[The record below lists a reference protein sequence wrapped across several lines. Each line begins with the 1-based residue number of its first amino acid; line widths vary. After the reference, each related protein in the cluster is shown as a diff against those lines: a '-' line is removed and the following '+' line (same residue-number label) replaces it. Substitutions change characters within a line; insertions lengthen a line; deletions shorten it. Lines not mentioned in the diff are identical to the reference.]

1 MSNISPQDALPEPSA
16 GLLAPADLSPARR
29 TWRAFRRNPLGMGS
43 AAIILLMVL
52 VAILAPLLAEFPG
65 GYGREI
71 LTAPSGAH
79 PFGTDDLGRDVL
91 AQVIWGT
98 RISMIIGFASS
109 ALAIVIGVALGVLA
123 AYARRLDGPVSM
135 LVDVSLALPVLP
147 LMILVA
153 ALVGPSVTTLVVVI
167 ALFSWPEV
175 TRIVRSQAL
184 SVTRLPYVD
193 AARTIGGSHLWIM
206 TKHILPAVAPIIVVS
221 VVLTA
226 SRAVL
231 SEAGL
236 SFLGL
241 GDPES
246 WSWGKILFNAQRS
259 GALTV
264 AWWCTLFPSLAILM
278 LVVSA
283 TLLSIAYNDAR
294 NPKTREN

>member
-1 MSNISPQDALPEPSA
+1 
-16 GLLAPADLSPARR
+16 
-29 TWRAFRRNPLGMGS
+29 MGS
-43 AAIILLMVL
+43 AAVILLMVA
-52 VAILAPLLAEFPG
+52 VAVLAPWLAEFPG
-65 GYGREI
+65 GYGTEI
-71 LTAPSGAH
+71 LMPPSGAH

-109 ALAIVIGVALGVLA
+109 FLAILIGVALGILA
-123 AYARRLDGPVSM
+123 AYARRLDAAISM

-206 TKHILPAVAPIIVVS
+206 TRHILPAVAPIIVVS

-226 SRAVL
+226 SRAVM

-264 AWWCTLFPSLAILM
+264 AWWCTLFPSLAILL
-278 LVVSA
+278 LVVSS
-283 TLLSIAYNDAR
+283 TLVSIAYNDAR

>member
-1 MSNISPQDALPEPSA
+1 MTTITPAPSPLPTAAVLP
-16 GLLAPADLSPARR
+16 PADLSPGRR

-43 AAIILLMVL
+43 AAVILLMVA
-52 VAILAPLLAEFPG
+52 VAVLAPLLATFPG
-65 GYGREI
+65 GYGPEI
-71 LTAPSGAH
+71 LQAPSAAH

-98 RISMIIGFASS
+98 RISMIIGFAASF
-109 ALAIVIGVALGVLA
+109 LAIIIGVALGVLA
-123 AYARRLDGPVSM
+123 AYARRLDGVISM

-193 AARTIGGSHLWIM
+193 AARTIGGSHIWIM
-206 TKHILPAVAPIIVVS
+206 TRHILPAVAPIIVVS

-264 AWWCTLFPSLAILM
+264 AWWCTLFPSLAILL
-278 LVVSA
+278 LVVSS
-283 TLLSIAYNDAR
+283 TLVSIAYNDAR
-294 NPKTREN
+294 NPRTREN